1 MRKNREGDDRRGEE
15 NMREKEDTREVKRKE
30 IEEWNETKRTRKEW
44 KLSLND

>member
-1 MRKNREGDDRRGEE
+1 MKKERKKDRREL
-15 NMREKEDTREVKRKE
+15 EKEDTREVKRKE